1 MVEKRSRYSTSVKE
15 KSINVETSR
24 IPLDNFMTE
33 FLSHCKEYDPDSS
46 PKFVEVSVC
55 ILDALYLTLNNYRTL
70 TVLKLPNCNIN
81 AYGIIQICCM
91 LTDYNCLRDLN
102 LDRNPN
108 IQENY
113 HLLCK
118 SAGNLHYLSLQLCKI
133 TDEGM
138 KKIAD
143 ELQYADPPNEPKLLA
158 LNLSNNRIGDR
169 GAEEIA
175 RMLRTNRSLRSLI
188 LTGNRICDDGAIL
201 IIQEL
206 NMSKLTHS
214 EIVDLRRR
222 RYDALILREN
232 KFNDVNRTN
241 GNEMTKIGEDL
252 SNLEIVV
259 QTKMINKVTNKSKKS
274 KKLSLSN
281 RSSKITVQENSTNV
295 SRPSTMSEKNSIIEI
310 DHPFGK
316 ESVASEGVV
325 RISGNFLLKHLN
337 LSFNHLSGKI
347 IKKFIDCLRYQTYAM
362 MSDTSRGL
370 LYVRIEGNEFTR
382 EDDKDLI
389 ELEELLRSRQAGE
402 YLSKSDDTEDSIPLD
417 KNNDL

>member
-1 MVEKRSRYSTSVKE
+1 
-15 KSINVETSR
+15 
-24 IPLDNFMTE
+24 
-33 FLSHCKEYDPDSS
+33 
-46 PKFVEVSVC
+46 
-55 ILDALYLTLNNYRTL
+55 
-70 TVLKLPNCNIN
+70 
-81 AYGIIQICCM
+81 M

-133 TDEGM
+133 TDEGV

-222 RYDALILREN
+222 RYDALILRDN
-232 KFNDVNRTN
+232 KFND
-241 GNEMTKIGEDL
+241 
-252 SNLEIVV
+252 
-259 QTKMINKVTNKSKKS
+259 
-274 KKLSLSN
+274 
-281 RSSKITVQENSTNV
+281 
-295 SRPSTMSEKNSIIEI
+295 TMSEKNSIIEI

-316 ESVASEGVV
+316 ESVAREGVV
-325 RISGNFLLKHLN
+325 RTSGNFLLKHLN

-347 IKKFIDCLRYQTYAM
+347 IKKFIDCLRYQTYVM

-417 KNNDL
+417 NNNDL